1 VSEFREKNRKVYEIP
16 FNSTHKYH
24 LSIHEVHTGIDIDD
38 NAGPYLLV
46 MKGAPERIFERC
58 SRILINGKDIEIDD
72 CKCAFTMIKYY
83 PLSFSNIYRLA
94 RSISTCLFG
103 CG

>member
-1 VSEFREKNRKVYEIP
+1 VDKIREANRKIYEIP
-16 FNSTHKYH
+16 FNSTDKYQ
-24 LSIHEVHTGIDIDD
+24 LSIHEMHTGNKNNDK
-38 NAGPYLLV
+38 AWPYLLV

-83 PLSFSNIYRLA
+83 LLSFSNIYRLA